1 MKRYREYM
9 NSVTVSD
16 TLHEKLKR
24 LTAPAG
30 KQGAWKKYATAAA
43 ALALV
48 IGIGAAGLGRQINGA
63 AELGESITTE
73 PAIEPT
79 PMPDTPDMKTMG
91 GYELKQGETV
101 SYFLLPEIR
110 YGLYEGEIFALDL
123 ALPNDVTRRDLTAD
137 ELEGLFGGADH
148 LRDHL
153 DWEKYELSA
162 YAMLWPDDSLYLLCI
177 SGSAGDTGLEHF
189 ALEIMP
195 GEIPPTCCLYVDGE
209 LNHIWGQEITA
220 ESYDSRIGSTRRV
233 SFLRGGYGYRFEI
246 TGADAEEI
254 EVLASRLVRWIVV
267 GDGLLLNQ
275 GLDVPA
281 DVPASAD
288 SDMHETPAEDP
299 ADTMTDVVT
308 AQATTYSY
316 DPAKSE

>member
-9 NSVTVSD
+9 DSVTVSD

-30 KQGAWKKYATAAA
+30 KKGAWKRYATAAA
-43 ALALV
+43 ALVLV
-48 IGIGAAGLGRQINGA
+48 IGIGAVGFGRRIDGA
-63 AELGESITTE
+63 QELGESFTTE
-73 PAIEPT
+73 PAIEPA
-79 PMPDTPDMKTMG
+79 PMPDTPGMETMG
-91 GYELKQGETV
+91 GYELTQGEVT
-101 SYFLLPEIR
+101 SYFLLPAIQ
-110 YGLYEGEIFALDL
+110 YGLYEGELIAADL
-123 ALPNDVTRRDLTAD
+123 ALPDDVTRRELTAD

-153 DWEKYELSA
+153 DWDKYGLSA

-177 SGSAGDTGLEHF
+177 IGRAGDTGEEHF
-189 ALEIMP
+189 SLEIMP
-195 GEIPPTCCLYVDGE
+195 GEIPPTCYLFGDGE
-209 LNHIWGQEITA
+209 INNIWDQEITA
-220 ESYDSRIGSTRRV
+220 ESYDGQFGSTRRV

-254 EVLASRLVRWIVV
+254 ETLASRLVRWIVV

-281 DVPASAD
+281 DMPASAVPD
-288 SDMHETPAEDP
+288 VPETPAEDP
-299 ADTMTDVVT
+299 VETVTDEVST
-308 AQATTYSY
+308 EARTYPY

>member
-30 KQGAWKKYATAAA
+30 KQSAWKKYATAAA
-43 ALALV
+43 ALVLV
-48 IGIGAAGLGRQINGA
+48 IGIGAAGLGKQNIGA
-63 AELGESITTE
+63 QELGESITTE
-73 PAIEPT
+73 PAIEPA
-79 PMPDTPDMKTMG
+79 PMPDTPDVETMG
-91 GYELKQGETV
+91 GYELKQGEMI
-101 SYFLLPEIR
+101 SYFLLPAIQ
-110 YGLYEGEIFALDL
+110 YGLYEGELFALDL
-123 ALPNDVTRRDLTAD
+123 ALPDDVTRRDLTAD

-153 DWEKYELSA
+153 DWEKYKLSA
-162 YAMLWPDDSLYLLCI
+162 HAMLWPDDSLYLLCI
-177 SGSAGDTGLEHF
+177 SGSAGDTGMEHF
-189 ALEIMP
+189 TLEIMP
-195 GEIPPTCCLYVDGE
+195 GEIPPTCCLFGDGE

-220 ESYDSRIGSTRRV
+220 ESYDGRIGSTRRV

-246 TGADAEEI
+246 TGTDAEEI
-254 EVLASRLVRWIVV
+254 EVLASRLVRWIVA

-281 DVPASAD
+281 DVPASAV
-288 SDMHETPAEDP
+288 SDMPETPAED
-299 ADTMTDVVT
+299 AVEARANEVSTE
-308 AQATTYSY
+308 ATTDPY
-316 DPAKSE
+316 DPTKSE